1 MRAMHCCLRVMR
13 RKSFVHARP
22 VSAGPACGFRGWR
35 KTIRALDCGPT
46 IPRIASHRRPSTHRC
61 RGHAVNPPPGP
72 GPKSQISGVR
82 RGEAVLRRNPPHP
95 CWLPVAV
102 LATECPPHRWVLE
115 PLAVVETPE
124 KARIPGFAR
133 CGTRSTERL
142 CCPLLA
148 CGALRRRTR
157 RGATGTYSC
166 VPRRTMAG
174 STASDAPGR
183 SLATGWRLRHPLR
196 ADIVRMK
203 PDLRGTCI
211 LPNSATQS
219 P

>member
-1 MRAMHCCLRVMR
+1 MGQAAEGVAKPSVPWIAIAARQYPAYREPSALKQPSVPRTR
-13 RKSFVHARP
+13 RESPSGARP
-22 VSAGPACGFRGWR
+22 EIVDFGRSAGRSSASPQSASPLQATCRRPGDRVSAAPMAA
-35 KTIRALDCGPT
+35 RAP
-46 IPRIASHRRPSTHRC
+46 
-61 RGHAVNPPPGP
+61 
-72 GPKSQISGVR
+72 R
-82 RGEAVLRRNPPHP
+82 RGGP
-95 CWLPVAV
+95 
-102 LATECPPHRWVLE
+102 
-115 PLAVVETPE
+115 PE
-124 KARIPGFAR
+124 KACIPGFAR
-133 CGTRSTERL
+133 CRTRSTERL

-166 VPRRTMAG
+166 VPRRAMAG
-174 STASDAPGR
+174 STAGDAPGR